1 MRAYNQEADRQR
13 LLIKRAEIAENRLL
27 FIVTAMRSLLADAH
41 FATLL
46 RAEKL
51 ETLPRPLADLITA
64 GDV

>member
-1 MRAYNQEADRQR
+1 
-13 LLIKRAEIAENRLL
+13 L
-27 FIVTAMRSLLADAH
+27 TDAH

-64 GDV
+64 GDA